1 MGDHRLYFNN
11 WGDNLL
17 LSPMSLSGR
26 KRSVPDLA
34 PANSVTGSNSVGD
47 DPERPP

>member
-17 LSPMSLSGR
+17 VDVFIRTLYTFG
-26 KRSVPDLA
+26 
-34 PANSVTGSNSVGD
+34 
-47 DPERPP
+47 EFE